1 MTREEL
7 DTLWDKSVNESIKA
21 GDSYARYR
29 YAEYV
34 AKAALAEPE
43 QPQKARPDFL
53 AGYDAGL
60 ADGRRIAA
68 LAEEKQKPEPVAWM
82 VYTLDGKSVCVTD
95 NPADFTGHHRAL
107 PLYTAPPAAALA
119 EPEKGNCADGSC
131 NCCWTDKPDAK
142 REPAT
147 VEQIDEEYIG
157 PVIDAR
163 WHDFEAGFRAAERF
177 HGITKEDA

>member
-7 DTLWDKSVNESIKA
+7 DTLWNRSVNESIKA

-68 LAEEKQKPEPVAWM
+68 LAEEKETFADSLARRSWETHRAAPPEP
-82 VYTLDGKSVCVTD
+82 
-95 NPADFTGHHRAL
+95 P
-107 PLYTAPPAAALA
+107 
-119 EPEKGNCADGSC
+119 
-131 NCCWTDKPDAK
+131 AK

-147 VEQIDEEYIG
+147 DEQVNELCKAKGIVGKWSRLDYHTG
-157 PVIDAR
+157 WRD
-163 WHDFEAGFRAAERF
+163 AERF
-177 HGITKEDA
+177 HGIRKEDGK

>member
-43 QPQKARPDFL
+43 
-53 AGYDAGL
+53 
-60 ADGRRIAA
+60 
-68 LAEEKQKPEPVAWM
+68 QKPEPVAWM

>member
-7 DTLWDKSVNESIKA
+7 DTLWNRSVNQSIKA

-34 AKAALAEPE
+34 AK
-43 QPQKARPDFL
+43 
-53 AGYDAGL
+53 
-60 ADGRRIAA
+60 
-68 LAEEKQKPEPVAWM
+68 
-82 VYTLDGKSVCVTD
+82 
-95 NPADFTGHHRAL
+95 
-107 PLYTAPPAAALA
+107 AALA

-177 HGITKEDA
+177 HGIGKEDKT